1 MEVILVKDYDEMSHK
16 AVDIFENIVQTKES
30 PVVNINTGGTMR
42 GFYKELVRRENEGL
56 DLSDVTVSVLD
67 EYIGP
72 KKAPFTV
79 DRYMH
84 EQFLDLLNKS
94 PKNVFLI
101 NGETDNPEEEIKRY
115 QEIIEKHPRDFQL
128 LGLGTN
134 GHIGANEP
142 GTSFDSEMFLADHD
156 DSTVE
161 STILEYDLNPAD
173 APNQM
178 LTLGF
183 KEIMDAEQI
192 LLLISGKHKAEATK
206 AFLEGEI
213 TPEVPVTN
221 LFNHQ
226 NVIVILDE
234 EAASLLSD
242 EKLEELSTK

>member
-1 MEVILVKDYDEMSHK
+1 MEVILVKDYDEMSQK
-16 AVDIFENIVQTKES
+16 AADLFEQVIEAKKS

-42 GFYKELVRRENEGL
+42 GFYEELVHRGNDGL
-56 DLSDVTVSVLD
+56 DLSNTTITVLD

-72 KKAPFTV
+72 KEAPYTV

-84 EQFLDLLNKS
+84 EQFLDLLNHA
-94 PKNVFLI
+94 PKNVYLI
-101 NGETDNPEEEIKRY
+101 DGATDDPQEEIKRY
-115 QEIIEKHPRDFQL
+115 KQIIEEHPRHFQL

-156 DSTVE
+156 NSTVQ
-161 STILEYDLNPAD
+161 STILEYNLNPEE

-183 KEIMDAEQI
+183 KEIMDADKI
-192 LLLISGKHKAEATK
+192 LLLISGKHKAKATK
-206 AFLEGEI
+206 EFLEGEI

-221 LFNHQ
+221 LRNHP
-226 NVIVILDE
+226 NVTVILDE
-234 EAASLLSD
+234 EAASLLAD
-242 EKLEELSTK
+242 EKLAELTSK